1 LSLQTAR
8 NRDSA
13 TILRKQFKE
22 DSKVKRGFVL
32 CAILVPLL
40 VGLTACGSKPA
51 HIRLPMGFVAN
62 VQFAPVYVAVERGYF
77 AAEGIE
83 LEFDYSWE
91 TDGVR
96 LVGAGELPF
105 AIASGDQVL
114 LAREQGLPVV
124 TFVNWWRRFPVAVVA
139 LSESGIAEPQD
150 LAGRKVGIP
159 ETFGA
164 SYIGWRALATAV
176 GLEEGAVTLE
186 PIGYTQLAN
195 LTKERMDAVVV
206 YANNEPVQLEQMG
219 YDFVQFSVADYATL
233 VSNGIITN
241 EKKLQEDPE
250 LVRAFARAFLKG
262 LEDTLA
268 DPDAAFDICREYVEG
283 LDENEA
289 AQRAVLETSL
299 QYWQG
304 ESLGASDP
312 AAWQA
317 TADVMLDAGLLSA
330 AVDAE
335 KAFTNDLLP

>member
-1 LSLQTAR
+1 
-8 NRDSA
+8 
-13 TILRKQFKE
+13 
-22 DSKVKRGFVL
+22 VKRGFVL
-32 CAILVPLL
+32 CAILIPLL
-40 VGLTACGSKPA
+40 IGLTACGPKPT

-62 VQFAPVYVAVERGYF
+62 VQFAPVYVAVEKGYF
-77 AAEGIE
+77 ADEGIE

-139 LSESGIAEPQD
+139 LSESGIEEPQD

-195 LTKERMDAVVV
+195 LTERRVDAVVV
-206 YANNEPVQLEQMG
+206 YANNEPVQLERMG

-241 EKKLQEDPE
+241 EKTLQENPE

-262 LEDTLA
+262 LEDTLT
-268 DPDAAFDICREYVEG
+268 DPGVAFDICRKYVEG
-283 LDENEA
+283 LDENEE
-289 AQRAVLETSL
+289 AQRMVLNTSL
-299 QYWQG
+299 VYWMADP
-304 ESLGASDP
+304 LGASDP

-317 TADVMLDAGLLSA
+317 TADVMLNAGLLST

-335 KAFTNDLLP
+335 QAFTNDHLP